1 MKLKLLITILVLATL
16 FSGVV
21 LWRVDRFVYGDRMAW
36 AEAQARTQIASLS
49 QAINVEI
56 QSARRMLSTVSNDSF
71 RRESANWKAFQPY
84 YALALMSSQAGN
96 LGISRMVSKANSPA
110 ANWTANDLSQYI
122 GFMGRELESGGTVLL
137 RAFKDPQKKQHVAVI
152 FAGGGNA
159 YILIGSGENFQ
170 SMIESQKGSMNAV
183 SLITSDGLMIS
194 HPTQDYVGT
203 VMSDSTLL
211 TEIRKTEAAQGLGAY
226 KQGQQ
231 QIFGMYSQ
239 VPGTNSYVISTVLI
253 SDLLKGRLSLAWQF
267 LFMAVGILLIGA
279 AVYFWQEK
287 KAEAQAQLL
296 AAAGPAPPRVIPTA
310 QRQPVA
316 PSAPPPPAA
325 PAARPSP
332 VHDTSVVT
340 SNETLA
346 APVAPRGPVPT
357 SMPEVAT
364 ETSAQAPELQQEKTE
379 AYRQVA
385 AALGQEMR
393 SPLASILGFSQM
405 VLAKTQD
412 PEVVQAVESILREA
426 RSSRDVLEKLVTFTG
441 EHSTEKTDAKI
452 EGPIMQA
459 LKNID
464 GKLTEKGVRVEK
476 DFQATSP
483 WPLAAVEITK
493 AFENLFM
500 NAIEAMERMPE
511 KTLKIST
518 WEADDGL
525 HVRIADSGEGI
536 DPENLNKVF
545 DPFFTTRSFAHHV
558 GLGLPV
564 VAGILKEH
572 AGQMKIQSER
582 GQGTQVELVF
592 TARAEAVDLMSA
604 PKAPPPPPPAAAKD
618 LPMDLPKSV
627 AAQEEV
633 RVTMKETE
641 APKEKLTDINVDSL
655 LELSIDD
662 MPLQFLEGKGFDEE
676 PPTAPL
682 PEPVLQRPSK
692 PAAPPPSAVVPSTV
706 PPSAPPPSNPPPPR
720 VAMDSK
726 PVQEPEQNPEA
737 EPETETPTFIID
749 KPLAAPMMTSKT
761 ELDSYK
767 VAVRR
772 PGKKS

>member
-1 MKLKLLITILVLATL
+1 M
-16 FSGVV
+16 
-21 LWRVDRFVYGDRMAW
+21 WRVDRFVYGDRMAW

-122 GFMGRELESGGTVLL
+122 GFMGRELESRGTVLL
-137 RAFKDPQKKQHVAVI
+137 RSFKDPQKKQHVAVI

-170 SMIESQKGSMNAV
+170 SMIESQKGSMNAI

-239 VPGTNSYVISTVLI
+239 VPGTNSYVISTVPI

-287 KAEAQAQLL
+287 KAEAQSQLL
-296 AAAGPAPPRVIPTA
+296 AAAGPAPSRVIPTA

-316 PSAPPPPAA
+316 PSAPPPPPA
-325 PAARPSP
+325 PARPSP

-346 APVAPRGPVPT
+346 APVAPRGSAAT
-357 SMPEVAT
+357 SMSEVAT
-364 ETSAQAPELQQEKTE
+364 EASTQAPELQQEKTE

-476 DFQATSP
+476 AFQATSP

-511 KTLKIST
+511 KNLKIST

-592 TARAEAVDLMSA
+592 TARAEAVEAVSA

-627 AAQEEV
+627 ATQEEV
-633 RVTMKETE
+633 RVTMNETE

-655 LELSIDD
+655 LELSIDE

-692 PAAPPPSAVVPSTV
+692 PVAP
-706 PPSAPPPSNPPPPR
+706 PPPPR
-720 VAMDSK
+720 VAMDSE
-726 PVQEPEQNPEA
+726 PVHEPEQNPEP